1 MIENRLPPKTPD
13 PVVCETMA
21 GSTPPERKPGS
32 ADAAPRVKTVA
43 CVAGLSLER
52 GAPTAEIH
60 DYIRAAENLV
70 WVDVQDPGPEE
81 LSMLLEEFGFHP
93 LALEDVTTGQ
103 QRPKVDEY
111 KGYLFAVTYCVA
123 PGAVLP
129 DLQTV
134 EVDLFIGRNY
144 LVTIHRG
151 RLPVLEE
158 ALGRWT
164 RGGPMLREGVG
175 FLVYTVMDALINTYF
190 PVIDAIEDAIEEN
203 EVAMFDRFRGE
214 GIHDL
219 LRLKRTLIALRR
231 VLYPLRET
239 FQIFLR
245 PDHVWFSAGT
255 LIYFQDL
262 YNHILR
268 LLDVLDIQRDMLTS
282 SLEAY
287 LTVISN
293 RLNQTMKTLGMLT
306 AAVAVLSA
314 VFGAWGMN
322 FEAIPLAG
330 VPWGFAAVVGTTL
343 GFIGLLGLAGWLRGW
358 I

>member
-1 MIENRLPPKTPD
+1 
-13 PVVCETMA
+13 MA
-21 GSTPPERKPGS
+21 GSTPPDDKPAS

-43 CVAGLSLER
+43 CVSGVSLER
-52 GAPTAEIH
+52 GVPTAEIH
-60 DYIRAAENLV
+60 DYIREAGNLV

-103 QRPKVDEY
+103 QRPKIDEY

-123 PGAVLP
+123 PEAALP
-129 DLQTV
+129 DLQTI

-164 RGGPMLREGVG
+164 RGGSMLREGVG

-190 PVIDAIEDAIEEN
+190 PVIDAIEDSIEEH
-203 EVAMFDRFRGE
+203 EVAMFGRFRGE

-239 FQIFLR
+239 FQVFLR

-322 FEAIPLAG
+322 FDAIPLAG
-330 VPWGFAAVVGTTL
+330 VPWGFAAVVSGTL
-343 GFIGLLGLAGWLRGW
+343 ALIGLLALAGWHREW